1 MSSCTINENLA
12 GLRAE
17 IANAEATQNE
27 AVAIMARQEKVPAE
41 LWQRLRATSPGV
53 SDEDLQAK
61 VNRQIADSKDVKCLL
76 EAGRLVAGP
85 LREAQRE
92 VNDVAA
98 QFDFVGRGYRA
109 IGERIAAALAEVQQ
123 ARRARSTDLLCEIN
137 RLRSAPNKNEI
148 VGRQRR
154 ISELKAQRN
163 SAQMSGRE
171 TSDGHAFADSLQRVA
186 ELRRRVEEAEAAP
199 FEFSSKPRL
208 PPELPP
214 FDLTATVIAIVVDEL
229 QKVIPMGQRGDAFGQ
244 VSAAFKEANPAE
256 CLAECRRIMDGW
268 KEAAKSSDE
277 QEAAAG
283 K

>member
-154 ISELKAQRN
+154 ISELKA
-163 SAQMSGRE
+163 
-171 TSDGHAFADSLQRVA
+171 HAIRLKCP
-186 ELRRRVEEAEAAP
+186 AA
-199 FEFSSKPRL
+199 KQA
-208 PPELPP
+208 
-214 FDLTATVIAIVVDEL
+214 TAT
-229 QKVIPMGQRGDAFGQ
+229 PSPTAFNGLL
-244 VSAAFKEANPAE
+244 SFG
-256 CLAECRRIMDGW
+256 DGW
-268 KEAAKSSDE
+268 RRQRQPHLSFRQSR
-277 QEAAAG
+277 G
-283 K
+283 CRPNCLRST